1 MPINRLGLAAKR
13 IIAAFRVHDRH
24 LTTELVNTDALAP
37 RMSIVHNTFV
47 VHLFYSGR
55 SFMMLFS
62 HLRYLYAYSHLIN
75 CTGHYKK
82 HCSI

>member
-47 VHLFYSGR
+47 VHLFTLDVLS
-55 SFMMLFS
+55 
-62 HLRYLYAYSHLIN
+62 
-75 CTGHYKK
+75 
-82 HCSI
+82 